1 MIAVQFKNEAAMPQR
16 SIEGLVLHVIVKSAG
31 LGLNATILEM
41 KCGMQNNNFFAC
53 LGTRIEGTEKYPT
66 FWIYR

>member
-1 MIAVQFKNEAAMPQR
+1 MTTVQFKNEAAMPQR

-41 KCGMQNNNFFAC
+41 KCEVQNNTFFA
-53 LGTRIEGTEKYPT
+53 
-66 FWIYR
+66 